1 MKYEFK
7 NDEELKLFISENII
21 TTVEAAEI
29 LNCTRQNIDGMVK
42 KKKITPVKQ
51 TQRDKLFLR
60 SDILEHVKPSN

>member
-7 NDEELKLFISENII
+7 NDEELKLFINENII
-21 TTVEAAEI
+21 TTMEAAVL
-29 LNCTRQNIDGMVK
+29 LNCSRQNIDKMVPH
-42 KKKITPVKQ
+42 KITPVKQ